1 MGLDMYLM
9 KAPRLDSV
17 TIQQVWATEEWF
29 GYCKRPNEYRTSSF
43 EEWCGASQDDLPSEK
58 VMEVLRPYYV
68 ERFASW
74 DTNHVYP
81 HSDIIQDVGI
91 MCQPKAYEMFKKEFD
106 LIGPH
111 KILKRGDYH
120 LLIWEWVKW
129 YTEFEDVAKIEE
141 IMNELGEHE
150 DEDGYGYKFLRIG
163 EDDTDVEDITNNCEV
178 ELWMRREIDIPKGF
192 EEVNKDD

>member
-1 MGLDMYLM
+1 MYLM

-74 DTNHVYP
+74 DTNHVHP
-81 HSDIIQDVGI
+81 HSDIIQNVAYWRKRTRFTDGSSTTFRTARMTAI
-91 MCQPKAYEMFKKEFD
+91 TTRNARKASSKS
-106 LIGPH
+106 
-111 KILKRGDYH
+111 
-120 LLIWEWVKW
+120 
-129 YTEFEDVAKIEE
+129 
-141 IMNELGEHE
+141 
-150 DEDGYGYKFLRIG
+150 
-163 EDDTDVEDITNNCEV
+163 C
-178 ELWMRREIDIPKGF
+178 
-192 EEVNKDD
+192 